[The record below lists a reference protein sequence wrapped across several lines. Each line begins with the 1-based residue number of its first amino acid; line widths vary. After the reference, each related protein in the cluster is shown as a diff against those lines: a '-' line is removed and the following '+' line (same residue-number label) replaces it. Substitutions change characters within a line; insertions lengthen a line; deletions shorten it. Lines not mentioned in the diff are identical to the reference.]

1 MYSTVKEI
9 NSLSMNEIGVP
20 LIKYS
25 SVDSDA
31 NELIDTMNIE
41 IDFIAKPE
49 EVRNIKVYATFDYS
63 LQDLL

>member
-31 NELIDTMNIE
+31 NDLIDTMNIE
-41 IDFIAKPE
+41 IDFISKPE
-49 EVRNIKVYATFDYS
+49 EVRNIKIYATFDYS
-63 LQDLL
+63 L